1 MSEDAKWAAVSEND
15 SSFDGV
21 FFYGVKT
28 TGIFCRPSCKSKVPR
43 RENVRFFD
51 SAGQARQ
58 EGFRPC
64 KRCRPDLLSY
74 QPLKELAEKAK
85 DLIDSSIENKL
96 ALANELRNLG
106 LTQHRLAEL
115 FRDHYGLTISEY
127 SQRVRLE
134 KARVMLAATREPI
147 ANIAFDVG
155 FESLSAFYRFFRKQ
169 TGMTPSAYRQTCQP
183 PTGQNSANQ
192 GPANQ
197 SSANQISAEKR
208 EEN

>member
-1 MSEDAKWAAVSEND
+1 MTEDEKWTAVSGND

-28 TGIFCRPSCKSKVPR
+28 TGIFCRPSCKSKIPR
-43 RENVRFFD
+43 RENVRFFE
-51 SAGQARQ
+51 SADQARQ

-64 KRCRPDLLSY
+64 KRCRPDLLTY

-85 DLIDSSIENKL
+85 DLIDVGIENKL
-96 ALANELRNLG
+96 ALAKELRNLG

-134 KARVMLAATREPI
+134 KAQAMLADLRESI
-147 ANIAFDVG
+147 AHIAFAVG

-169 TGMTPSAYRQTCQP
+169 TGMTPAAYRQTCQ
-183 PTGQNSANQ
+183 S
-192 GPANQ
+192 PANQ
-197 SSANQISAEKR
+197 SFTNQSFANQISAEKR
-208 EEN
+208 EEKQ